1 MKQAKTMAKDLLKF
15 IGASPSCYHVI
26 GNFEEMLRAH
36 GYTALPE
43 EAKWDIQPGG
53 KYYVT
58 RNGSSVI
65 AFRVPVSSYAMPS
78 AEQYPGFLMA
88 AAHSDSPTF
97 KIKENPEHP
106 VLGHYVQLNTEKY
119 GGTLMA
125 TWFDRP
131 LSVAGRV
138 LVRTEQGIETRF
150 VDVDED
156 LLVIPSVAIHMNRNA
171 NDGMKYQA
179 NVDTYPLFGDEADAG
194 AFMDEVANAAGV
206 KKEDILGHDL
216 FLYCRQK
223 GTLVGQRKQF
233 VHSPKLDDVEC
244 AWGLMQGFLA
254 ADGGASIPVCC
265 VFDNE
270 EVGSETKQGAASTF
284 LRDTLRR
291 IVLGL
296 GGDEE
301 QFVRML
307 AQSFLVSADNAHAR
321 HPNHPEYADGDNAPF
336 MNKGIVIKFN
346 ANQRYATDGVSAAI
360 FRAVCQEA
368 GAATQVY
375 ANRSDL
381 PGGGTLG
388 SIANT
393 HVPVSTVDI
402 GLAQLA
408 MHSVSETAGVDDLAD
423 LCQAMKVYF
432 GKTLV
437 KNNGVYSL

>member
-1 MKQAKTMAKDLLKF
+1 MEQAKNLAKELMNF
-15 IGASPSCYHVI
+15 IDNSPSCYHVTA
-26 GNFEEMLRAH
+26 NFAEMLKQA
-36 GYTALPE
+36 GYTPLE
-43 EAKWDIQPGG
+43 EQDKWEIKAGG
-53 KYYVT
+53 KYFVT
-58 RNGSSVI
+58 RNGSSI
-65 AFRVPVSSYAMPS
+65 LAFRVPKSLKG
-78 AEQYPGFLMA
+78 GFLMA

-97 KIKENPEHP
+97 KIKENPEHAA
-106 VLGHYVQLNTEKY
+106 VGHYIQLNTEKY
-119 GGTLMA
+119 GGSLMA

-138 LVRTEQGIETRF
+138 LVQQEGAIAVKT
-150 VDVDED
+150 VAVDED
-156 LLVIPSVAIHMNRNA
+156 LLVIPSVAIHMNRAA

-179 NVDTYPLFGDEADAG
+179 HVDTYPLFGDEQAAG
-194 AFMDEVANAAGV
+194 AFLGKVAQAAGV
-206 KKEDILGHDL
+206 EKDDVLGHDL

-223 GTLVGQRKQF
+223 GTLVGHEAKLMLC
-233 VHSPKLDDVEC
+233 PKLDDVEC

-254 ADGGASIPVCC
+254 AEEGESLPVCC

-301 QFVRML
+301 QLLTML

-346 ANQRYATDGVSAAI
+346 ANQRYATDGVSAAL
-360 FRAVCQEA
+360 FRAVCKEA
-368 GAATQVY
+368 GVETQVY

-393 HVPVSTVDI
+393 HVPVNTVDI

-408 MHSVSETAGVDDLAD
+408 MHSVCETAGAKDLED
-423 LCQAMKVYF
+423 LCKAMKVYF
-432 GKTLV
+432 GKTLT
-437 KNNGVYSL
+437 KQGAGAYYL

>member
-1 MKQAKTMAKDLLKF
+1 MEQAKMLAKELLGF
-15 IGASPSCYHVI
+15 IENSPSCYHVTE
-26 GNFEEMLRAH
+26 NFAEMLKKE
-36 GYTALPE
+36 GYQALYE
-43 EAKWDIQPGG
+43 QEKWDIQPGG
-53 KYYVT
+53 KYFVT
-58 RNGSSVI
+58 RNGSSLL
-65 AFRVPVSSYAMPS
+65 AFRVPMQVKG
-78 AEQYPGFLMA
+78 GFLMA

-97 KIKENPEHP
+97 KVKENPEHP
-106 VLGHYVQLNTEKY
+106 ALGHYVQLNTEKY
-119 GGTLMA
+119 GGSLMA

-138 LVRTEQGIETRF
+138 LVQEEGRIVTKNVC
-150 VDVDED
+150 VDQD

-179 NVDTYPLFGDEADAG
+179 NVDTYPLFGDEQAAG
-194 AFMDEVANAAGV
+194 TFMETVAAAAGV
-206 KKEDILGHDL
+206 DKKAILGHDL

-223 GTLVGQRKQF
+223 GTLLGDRSQF
-233 VHSPKLDDVEC
+233 VHSGKLDDLEC
-244 AWGLMQGFLA
+244 AWGLMKGFLA
-254 ADGGASIPVCC
+254 AEEGASIPVCC

-296 GGDEE
+296 GGSEE
-301 QFVRML
+301 QLLTML

-336 MNKGIVIKFN
+336 MNKGIVIKYN

-360 FRAVCQEA
+360 FRSVCKTA
-368 GAATQVY
+368 GVETQVY

-408 MHSVSETAGVDDLAD
+408 MHSVAETAGVQDLAD
-423 LCQAMKVYF
+423 LCRAMEVYF
-432 GKTLV
+432 GKTMV
-437 KNNGVYSL
+437 KENGDYCL

>member
-1 MKQAKTMAKDLLKF
+1 MEQAKRLAKELLGF
-15 IGASPSCYHVI
+15 IENSPSCYHVTD
-26 GNFEEMLRAH
+26 NFAEMLKKE
-36 GYTALPE
+36 GYLALNE
-43 EAKWDIQPGG
+43 QERWDIQPGG
-53 KYYVT
+53 KYFVT
-58 RNGSSVI
+58 RNGSSII
-65 AFRVPVSSYAMPS
+65 AFRVPKTLKG
-78 AEQYPGFLMA
+78 GFLMA

-106 VLGHYVQLNTEKY
+106 ALGHYVQLNTEKY
-119 GGTLMA
+119 GGSLMA

-138 LVRTEQGIETRF
+138 LAEEQGRIVTKKVC
-150 VDVDED
+150 VDQD
-156 LLVIPSVAIHMNRNA
+156 LLVIPSVAIHMNRSA

-179 NVDTYPLFGDEADAG
+179 NVDTYPLFGDEGAAG
-194 AFMDEVANAAGV
+194 TFMDTVAAAAGV
-206 KKEDILGHDL
+206 EKQAILGHDL

-223 GTLVGQRKQF
+223 GALLGNKGQF
-233 VHSPKLDDVEC
+233 VHSGKLDDLEC
-244 AWGLMQGFLA
+244 AWGLMRGFLA
-254 ADGGASIPVCC
+254 AEEGECIPVCC

-270 EVGSETKQGAASTF
+270 EVGSETKQGAASTL

-296 GGDEE
+296 GGNEE
-301 QFVRML
+301 QLLTML

-336 MNKGIVIKFN
+336 MNKGIVIKYN

-360 FRAVCQEA
+360 FRSVCKAA
-368 GAATQVY
+368 GVETQVY

-408 MHSVSETAGVDDLAD
+408 MHSVAETAGVQDLAD
-423 LCQAMKVYF
+423 LCKAMEVYF

-437 KNNGVYSL
+437 KENGDYCL

>member
-1 MKQAKTMAKDLLKF
+1 MEQAKNMAKELLGF
-15 IGASPSCYHVI
+15 IDNSPSCYHVI
-26 GNFEEMLRAH
+26 GNFEEMLRAE

-43 EAKWDIQPGG
+43 EKKWDIQPGG

-58 RNGSSVI
+58 RNGSSI
-65 AFRVPVSSYAMPS
+65 LAFRVPRQVTG
-78 AEQYPGFLMA
+78 GFLMA

-97 KIKENPEHP
+97 KVKENPEHP
-106 VLGHYVQLNTEKY
+106 ALGHYVQLNTEKY
-119 GGTLMA
+119 GGSLMA

-138 LVRTEQGIETRF
+138 LVQTDAGIETRLVK
-150 VDVDED
+150 VDRD
-156 LLVIPSVAIHMNRNA
+156 LLVIPSVAIHMNRSA

-179 NVDTYPLFGDEADAG
+179 NVDTYPLFGDESAAG
-194 AFMDEVANAAGV
+194 GFMTAVAQAAGV
-206 KKEDILGHDL
+206 DKDSILGHDL

-223 GTLVGQRKQF
+223 GTLLGDKEQF
-233 VHSPKLDDVEC
+233 VHSPKLDDLEC
-244 AWGLMQGFLA
+244 AWGLMQGFLQA
-254 ADGGASIPVCC
+254 ETGGSIPVCC

-270 EVGSETKQGAASTF
+270 EVGSETKQGAASTL

-296 GGDEE
+296 GGNEE
-301 QFVRML
+301 QLLTML

-336 MNKGIVIKFN
+336 MNKGIVIKYN
-346 ANQRYATDGVSAAI
+346 ANQRYATDGVGAAI
-360 FRAVCQEA
+360 FRSLCKEA
-368 GAATQVY
+368 GVETQVY

-408 MHSVSETAGVDDLAD
+408 MHSVSETAGVQDLAD
-423 LCQAMKVYF
+423 LCKAMEVYF

-437 KNNGVYSL
+437 KKDGVYTL

>member
-1 MKQAKTMAKDLLKF
+1 MMEQAKNTAKELLGF
-15 IGASPSCYHVI
+15 LENCPSCYHVI
-26 GNFEEMLRAH
+26 GNFEEILKKE
-36 GYTALPE
+36 GYTALAE
-43 EAKWDIQPGG
+43 EETWALQPGG

-58 RNGSSVI
+58 RNGSSVL
-65 AFRVPVSSYAMPS
+65 AFRVPRQVTG
-78 AEQYPGFLMA
+78 GFLMA

-106 VLGHYVQLNTEKY
+106 AVGHYVQLNTEKY
-119 GGTLMA
+119 GGSLMA

-138 LVRTEQGIETRF
+138 LVQTEKGIETRLVE
-150 VDVDED
+150 VDRD
-156 LLVIPSVAIHMNRNA
+156 LLVIPSVAIHMNRAA

-179 NVDTYPLFGDEADAG
+179 NVDTYPLFGDESAAG
-194 AFMDEVANAAGV
+194 GFMTAVAEAAGV
-206 KKEDILGHDL
+206 DKEDILGHDL

-223 GTLVGQRKQF
+223 GTLLGDREQF
-233 VHSPKLDDVEC
+233 IHSPKLDDLEC
-244 AWGLMQGFLA
+244 AWGLVQGFLKA
-254 ADGGASIPVCC
+254 RTGGSIPVCC

-270 EVGSETKQGAASTF
+270 EVGSETKQGAASTL

-291 IVLGL
+291 IVLAL
-296 GGDEE
+296 GGDE
-301 QFVRML
+301 QQLLTML

-336 MNKGIVIKFN
+336 MNKGIVIKYN

-360 FRAVCQEA
+360 FRSVCKEA
-368 GAATQVY
+368 GVETQVY

-408 MHSVSETAGVDDLAD
+408 MHSVSETAGVQDLAD
-423 LCQAMKVYF
+423 LCRAMEVYF
-432 GKTLV
+432 GKTMT
-437 KNNGVYSL
+437 KKDGVYTL